1 MLHAKSH
8 VQIDGARRA
17 IARIGKLSD
26 NIVGIGPFGIGIDG
40 MLAWIPGLG
49 DAYSLGAG
57 GLLLVL
63 GLRVRAPARSLI
75 QVAALVGLRSIVG
88 GAAIPFLGPIYAAAG
103 AAVDLFRGHK
113 MSADLL
119 IKAIDRTFYVEIS
132 SDSAKSDP
140 TLSAEI
146 DQARR
151 DGRRIVYLA

>member
-57 GLLLVL
+57 GLLLIL

-119 IKAIDRTFYVEIS
+119 IKAIDRTFYVEKS
-132 SDSAKSDP
+132 SGSAKSDP